1 MKKSDN
7 FRHFPYKHPT
17 FGTKNKPKAK
27 SAWEGSVYYW
37 WWQYLRRNQ
46 DYLETCANDGRGKLE
61 ETYNEFG
68 DVRADD
74 FKAWW
79 SEGGRGVHLFAE
91 PRAEDSIRVLEPNE
105 AALGVDE
112 ALTVSIPMNLPRKA
126 IEQRLRQLL
135 DVHHTGKRGHQLA
148 KKSKARFRVKGQ
160 PNVPALR
167 QGLMVY
173 DAVMKAEGV
182 LPKTP
187 HWKIATD
194 LKIVPLQ
201 QRVLAGD
208 TDAEKLDK
216 KRILT
221 ATVSRYLRR
230 VQESIHRA
238 GEGMFP

>member
-1 MKKSDN
+1 M
-7 FRHFPYKHPT
+7 
-17 FGTKNKPKAK
+17 
-27 SAWEGSVYYW
+27 YYW

-61 ETYNEFG
+61 TTYTEFG

-79 SEGGRGVHLFAE
+79 SEGGRGGHLFAE

-105 AALGVDE
+105 AALGRVE
-112 ALTVSIPMNLPRKA
+112 ALTVSIPMNLPRKT
-126 IEQRLRQLL
+126 IEQRLKHLL
-135 DVHHTGKRGHQLA
+135 DTHHTGKRGHQLA
-148 KKSKARFRVKGQ
+148 KKSKARFRVQGQ

-173 DAVMKAEGV
+173 DAVVAAGKT

-194 LKIVPLQ
+194 LKIVPLA

-221 ATVSRYLRR
+221 ITVSRYLKR
-230 VQESIHRA
+230 VQASIQRA
-238 GEGMFP
+238 GKGMFP